1 MKLTNTKIE
10 KFILL
15 YTDICG
21 VKFNC
26 FVLQYKKVILI
37 YKTKTTLILQNNHDD
52 INIDELI
59 NT

>member
-21 VKFNC
+21 VKVNC

-37 YKTKTTLILQNNHDD
+37 YKTKTILIHKNNHDD
-52 INIDELI
+52 INVNELR
-59 NT
+59 NP